1 MWAPEEGR
9 GAVGGG
15 WGARSEG
22 DSGVAARVGWGEARV
37 VVEKQGAEED
47 LGGLEVELFYE
58 DDLEFQIASF

>member
-9 GAVGGG
+9 GAMGGG
-15 WGARSEG
+15 WWSKSEG
-22 DSGVAARVGWGEARV
+22 DVTVTARVGQGDVRFEGET
-37 VVEKQGAEED
+37 GGTEED

>member
-15 WGARSEG
+15 WGARSAAG
-22 DSGVAARVGWGEARV
+22 GGVVAQVGRGEARS
-37 VVEKQGAEED
+37 ELGSQGDED